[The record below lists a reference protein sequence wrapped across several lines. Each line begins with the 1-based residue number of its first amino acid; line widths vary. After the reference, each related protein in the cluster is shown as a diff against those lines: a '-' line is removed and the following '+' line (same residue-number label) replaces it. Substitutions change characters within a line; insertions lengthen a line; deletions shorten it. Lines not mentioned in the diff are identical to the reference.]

1 MSVYI
6 YIQYTYIIYIYIRI
20 HIHYNRIFHRGPNNP
35 VRVLVISTVSRRF
48 GLFLEA
54 SPIPSEGTHV
64 WNAFVSFL
72 PLISGRPG
80 GRFSK
85 LFSDEKFL
93 HADDRHH
100 KPELENQV
108 NHLPNF
114 PYLSLSPKLPTA
126 ISSSLHIGFWIQIG
140 DNTKKSESTNLKKWE
155 DKLTITMVNSQPG
168 EAIQPFISW
177 LLGIKT
183 WNNRTR
189 TPGQASLA
197 TVHHLLHLKQND
209 RGQPNVLWESAL
221 WCRSSV

>member
-1 MSVYI
+1 MNWKGSKQI
-6 YIQYTYIIYIYIRI
+6 SGEFGCGEKLWDTYNIYIRI

-140 DNTKKSESTNLKKWE
+140 EHKKIGKHKPEE
-155 DKLTITMVNSQPG
+155 M
-168 EAIQPFISW
+168 
-177 LLGIKT
+177 
-183 WNNRTR
+183 RR
-189 TPGQASLA
+189 
-197 TVHHLLHLKQND
+197 
-209 RGQPNVLWESAL
+209 
-221 WCRSSV
+221 